1 MNREVESMFEDFFGD
16 FKNLWTGRPTDEI
29 DLEEF
34 YRLESKHTR
43 IRHDEDL
50 REVIRVH

>member
-1 MNREVESMFEDFFGD
+1 MFDDLFGD
-16 FKNLWTGRPTDEI
+16 FRNLWTGKPTDEI

-34 YRLESKHTR
+34 YRLVSKHTR

-50 REVIRVH
+50 REIIRVH